1 MPESFQFRGQTNNL
15 AHQFI
20 FFNSIMSTNFSQA
33 QKLFEQDELGGSL
46 EILNECIYVNAVDY
60 QSLLLRGRIHYKMQ
74 KWGNAMNDYS
84 SVLELEPDNQE
95 AKTGLELTRN
105 ILGYFNP
112 DMFNP

>member
-1 MPESFQFRGQTNNL
+1 MGVDFLHAKQ
-15 AHQFI
+15 
-20 FFNSIMSTNFSQA
+20 
-33 QKLFEQDELGGSL
+33 LFEQNEINASL
-46 EILNECIYVNAVDY
+46 EILNECIESNSVDH
-60 QSLLLRGRIHYKMQ
+60 QFFLLRGRIFYKMQ

-84 SVLELEPDNQE
+84 TVLELDPENQE

>member
-1 MPESFQFRGQTNNL
+1 MGVDFLHAKQ
-15 AHQFI
+15 
-20 FFNSIMSTNFSQA
+20 
-33 QKLFEQDELGGSL
+33 LFEQNEINASL
-46 EILNECIYVNAVDY
+46 EILNECIESNSIDH
-60 QSLLLRGRIHYKMQ
+60 QSFLLRGRIFYKMQ

-84 SVLELEPDNQE
+84 TVLELDPENQE

>member
-1 MPESFQFRGQTNNL
+1 MKVDMDADFIL
-15 AHQFI
+15 AKQ
-20 FFNSIMSTNFSQA
+20 
-33 QKLFEQDELGGSL
+33 LFEQNEIKRSL
-46 EILNECIYVNAVDY
+46 AVLNECISVNVCDY
-60 QSLLLRGRIHYKMQ
+60 QSFLLRGRIFYKMQ

-84 SVLELEPDNQE
+84 SVLELDPDNQE